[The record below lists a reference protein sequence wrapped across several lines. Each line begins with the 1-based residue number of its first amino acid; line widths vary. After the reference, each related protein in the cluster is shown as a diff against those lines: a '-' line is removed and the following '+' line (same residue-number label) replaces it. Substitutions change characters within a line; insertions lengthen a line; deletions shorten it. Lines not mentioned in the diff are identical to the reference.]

1 MGTTI
6 FEASYANF
14 LIKQQAH
21 YRKKNCWARENAAG
35 ISQNIV
41 EMLSAICLILQPCPR
56 KMLELVM
63 VQFMD
68 LLTKILQ

>member
-14 LIKQQAH
+14 LIKH
-21 YRKKNCWARENAAG
+21 ITERKTVGREKNAAG